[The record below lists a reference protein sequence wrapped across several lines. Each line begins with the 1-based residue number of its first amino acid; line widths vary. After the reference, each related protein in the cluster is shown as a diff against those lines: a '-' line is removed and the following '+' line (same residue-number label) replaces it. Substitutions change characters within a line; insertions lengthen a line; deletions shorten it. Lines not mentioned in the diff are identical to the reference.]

1 MMIVFIRPQPEIKQ
15 VVSTTSDFQ
24 RTGVDFSQVS
34 DNNYQNFVLLNQELR
49 KMG

>member
-1 MMIVFIRPQPEIKQ
+1 MMIVFIVPHPEIKQ

-24 RTGVDFSQVS
+24 RTEVDFSLVS
-34 DNNYQNFVLLNQELR
+34 DNNQQNFAFLNQELR